1 MASFLSSRWDYAQG
15 WKVHAR
21 VSSLCPDHDRHPLV
35 LVHGLSQSSRYFIP
49 LAERLSR
56 NFSVY
61 VPDFPG
67 YGLSEKPAQALNV
80 SEMADFLSAWM
91 SVVEIGSA
99 VLVGNSLGCQVIA
112 EMALRHPGRL
122 YRAVLIGPTVD
133 RRRRT
138 PVQQIVR
145 TLRAGL
151 YEDLSLI
158 PKVLFDYALAGVR
171 RSFQAMQH
179 AINHEVE
186 HLLPHMSVPTLVVRG
201 SRDPLCPQRWAEEV
215 NSFLPDGRLVIIP
228 GGGHGVHY
236 SLAGE
241 TAKVILDFLD

>member
-1 MASFLSSRWDYAQG
+1 MPRVGKCTPVYQASALIMIEIRSYWYMGFPNHRATLFPWQKNYRRA
-15 WKVHAR
+15 
-21 VSSLCPDHDRHPLV
+21 LV
-35 LVHGLSQSSRYFIP
+35 YTCLI
-49 LAERLSR
+49 
-56 NFSVY
+56 
-61 VPDFPG
+61 FPVMV
-67 YGLSEKPAQALNV
+67 LSEKLAQALSV
-80 SEMADFLSAWM
+80 SQMADFLSAWM
-91 SVVEIGSA
+91 SVVGIGSA

-112 EMALRHPGRL
+112 EMALRHPSRL
-122 YRAVLIGPTVD
+122 YRAILIGPTVD
-133 RRRRT
+133 KRRRT
-138 PVQQIVR
+138 SVQQIVR
-145 TLRAGL
+145 TLRAGF

-171 RSFQAMQH
+171 RSFQAMQY

-215 NSFLPDGRLVIIP
+215 NSLLPDGHLVIIP